1 MKKSCFPNCI
11 LHKRRQ
17 LQYMTIM
24 FLSPVGRGAASLK
37 TLAQRSMMGKLVQG
51 FLYQV
56 GRSQPPGQMHGEPG
70 TGQRRLGVSLDL
82 PFLLLLK
89 TSRAVMTS
97 RPARTG
103 KARLQKAPKAGPP
116 GGHGYVWHWMGTGR
130 QCAPGPDFV
139 TISSFIILYSYIC
152 NRNCFSS
159 KDH

>member
-1 MKKSCFPNCI
+1 
-11 LHKRRQ
+11 
-17 LQYMTIM
+17 MTIT

-37 TLAQRSMMGKLVQG
+37 TLAQRSMMGKFRG

-70 TGQRRLGVSLDL
+70 TGQRRPEVSLDL

-97 RPARTG
+97 QPARAG

-139 TISSFIILYSYIC
+139 TVSIFNSTRHLLLQ
-152 NRNCFSS
+152 
-159 KDH
+159 